1 MKKVAAATFLLAILI
16 LICAAAVSAESLQ
29 SEIKWI
35 DDVSGIKF
43 ITGVEKGTVA
53 TRRYTVEEGDSNIIK
68 SIQAGLKKRGWIVG
82 KETVMETEDTKITV
96 LKATKKLMKI
106 EVILRKSEAEG
117 AVDVTIKGKSTASKP
132 VVTKVTEDVG
142 DPNAMQAGQK
152 VMILDSNQNKAYKC
166 NNTHFDINGSSNNFT
181 MFGTCTTVRVNGAT
195 NNITIKGKV
204 DVIYVLGSYNNI
216 RWSKKYNP
224 TKPKVTDK
232 GQFNKVESIP

>member
-1 MKKVAAATFLLAILI
+1 MKKAAAITFLLAILVMI
-16 LICAAAVSAESLQ
+16 SAATALADSLQ
-29 SEIKWI
+29 TEIKWI
-35 DDVSGIKF
+35 DDVTGIKF
-43 ITGVEKGTVA
+43 ITGVEKGAVA
-53 TRRYTVEEGDSNIIK
+53 TRRYTVEDGESEIIK
-68 SIQAGLKKRGWIVG
+68 SIQAGLKKRGWTVG

-142 DPNAMQAGQK
+142 DPGAIQAGQK

-166 NNTHFDINGSSNNFT
+166 NNTYFDINGSSNNFT

-195 NNITIKGKV
+195 NNVTIKGKV

-216 RWSKKYNP
+216 RWSKKHNP
-224 TKPKVTDK
+224 TKPKVTDM
-232 GQFNKVESIP
+232 GQFNSIESIP

>member
-1 MKKVAAATFLLAILI
+1 MKKTAAITFLLAILI
-16 LICAAAVSAESLQ
+16 VICAAAVSAGSLQ

-43 ITGVEKGTVA
+43 ITGVEKGKVA
-53 TRRYTVEEGDSNIIK
+53 TRRYTVEDVDSNILK
-68 SIQAGLKKRGWIVG
+68 SIQVGLKKRGWIVG

-132 VVTKVTEDVG
+132 KVTKTTEDVG
-142 DPNAMQAGQK
+142 DPNAVQAGQK
-152 VMILDSNQNKAYKC
+152 VMILDSNQNKVYKC
-166 NNTHFDINGSSNNFT
+166 NNTSFDINGSSNNLT
-181 MFGTCTTVRVNGAT
+181 MYGTCSSVRVNGST

-204 DVIYVLGSYNNI
+204 DSIYVLGSFNNI
-216 RWSKKYNP
+216 FWSKKHNP
-224 TKPKVTDK
+224 TKPKISNP
-232 GQFNKVESIP
+232 GQLNSINSIP